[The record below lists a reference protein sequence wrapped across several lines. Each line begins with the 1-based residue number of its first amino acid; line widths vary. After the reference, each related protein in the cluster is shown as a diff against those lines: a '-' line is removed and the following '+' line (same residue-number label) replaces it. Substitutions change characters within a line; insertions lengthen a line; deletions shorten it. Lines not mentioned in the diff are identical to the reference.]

1 MKSELEKIYRKECV
15 HPAGNGAYTTDKGSD
30 HDYVAA
36 YYSDEFKDK
45 RDTAKKILEIG
56 VMSGGSLILWHHW
69 FNNASIEGIEVWDG
83 VTESYDFIRQ
93 GNDFPRIKIHIND
106 AYNPVFARDTF
117 EDGTYDYIIDDG
129 PHSLDSMKDAITL
142 YMCKLKQGGKLVI
155 EDIQNYDWFKELE
168 QHATNLGHSKFR
180 KFDFRKNKNRSDDMI
195 FEITKQ

>member
-15 HPAGNGAYTTDKGSD
+15 HPVGNGAYSTDKGSE
-30 HDYVAA
+30 HDYIAG
-36 YYSDEFKDK
+36 YYSDEFADK
-45 RDTAKKILEIG
+45 RESAKKILEIG

-69 FNNASIEGIEVWDG
+69 FHNASIEGVEIWDG
-83 VTESYDFIRQ
+83 VMESYDFVRD
-93 GNDFPRIKIHIND
+93 GKDYPRIKIHIND
-106 AYNPVFARDTF
+106 AYSPAFVKRTF

-142 YMCKLKQGGKLVI
+142 YMCKLKPGGKLVI
-155 EDIQNYDWFKELE
+155 EDIQNYDWFEELE

-195 FEITKQ
+195 FEITKE